1 MKLKLKFNRD
11 KIISLAIMSS
21 FFVLT
26 FQYLILTY
34 FSLIHTSIGA
44 RIQLTSKIIVGIFYL
59 IALPFVLK
67 RNKVFFF
74 LSYLVSAFVFL
85 LTYIIFPKNVPYIQ
99 SNLFSH
105 FFIALPSLIYAFSIN
120 DFRELRKMMK
130 NAGFGVFIIGTLISV
145 LVFLGKSSVGSYSM
159 SLSYYMLLPL
169 LIYTDKFFNRIN
181 LIDLLIVVISLII
194 ILGLGSR
201 GALLCYLV
209 FLFYRFVFIK
219 EQLTSKKL
227 LIYLIVFFG
236 GLNFLLFYKQILRL
250 IYDLLL
256 SFNIRSRTLSL
267 FIQSGI
273 YLSGREDLYSIIIRQ
288 ISENPFL
295 GIGLFGDRIFIGGYS
310 HNIFLEIWA
319 HFGLLFGSVLIILLL
334 TIIYQVLI
342 NEKNKK
348 TANLMSIW
356 FSIGF
361 IHLLVSST
369 YVTDFRFFIFLGL
382 SLNLIWSKHNNRI
395 IYFENR

>member
-85 LTYIIFPKNVPYIQ
+85 LTYIIFPENVPYIQ